1 VQHFQPSG
9 DFIINNSTNP
19 LELTA
24 TQPLTALLD
33 ACKQGHA
40 ASYQALYNRY
50 AKAMYN
56 TCLRI
61 VNHTAD
67 AEDILQEAFTDAF
80 SNLGTF
86 KCDAAFGSWLKR
98 IVINK
103 AINKVKR
110 DKKRWLCIDDMPAM
124 QFQEEESI
132 DESEFAWK
140 VDEIKRAIQAL
151 PDGYRTILCLHLL
164 ENYKHHEIA
173 TMLDLSASTV
183 RTQYIRAKSRLL
195 QLVKEEK

>member
-1 VQHFQPSG
+1 
-9 DFIINNSTNP
+9 
-19 LELTA
+19 
-24 TQPLTALLD
+24 
-33 ACKQGHA
+33 
-40 ASYQALYNRY
+40 
-50 AKAMYN
+50 MYN

-67 AEDILQEAFTDAF
+67 AEDIIQEAFTDAF
-80 SNLGTF
+80 SSLDRF
-86 KCDAAFGSWLKR
+86 ECEAAFGSWLRR

-103 AINKVKR
+103 AINKIKR
-110 DKKRWLCIDDMPAM
+110 DKRRWLYIDDTPAI

-132 DESEFAWK
+132 DETEYAWK

-173 TMLDLSASTV
+173 VMLDISASTV

-195 QLVKEEK
+195 QLIKGEK

>member
-1 VQHFQPSG
+1 MQHFTTLG
-9 DFIINNSTNP
+9 DFIINDTTNP

-24 TQPLTALLD
+24 TQPLTALIA

-56 TCLRI
+56 TSLRI
-61 VNHTAD
+61 VNNTAD

-80 SNLGTF
+80 RSLDTF
-86 KCDAAFGSWLKR
+86 ECEAAFGSWLKR
-98 IVINK
+98 IVVNK

-110 DKKRWLCIDDMPAM
+110 DKRQWVALDDSPAT
-124 QFQEEESI
+124 QLQQDEGI
-132 DESEFAWK
+132 DEEDFAWQ
-140 VDEIKRAIQAL
+140 VDEIKKAIQAL

-164 ENYKHHEIA
+164 ENYKHHEIGA
-173 TMLDLSASTV
+173 MLNISASTV
-183 RTQYIRAKSRLL
+183 RTQYIRAKNKLV
-195 QLVKEEK
+195 QLIKGVK

>member
-1 VQHFQPSG
+1 M
-9 DFIINNSTNP
+9 
-19 LELTA
+19 ELTA
-24 TQPLTALLD
+24 NQPLTALLA

-61 VNHTAD
+61 VNNTAD

-80 SNLGTF
+80 SSLNTF
-86 KCDAAFGSWLKR
+86 ECEAAFGSWLKR

-110 DKKRWLCIDDMPAM
+110 DKRRWLNIDDTPVINL
-124 QFQEEESI
+124 QEEETI
-132 DESEFAWK
+132 DETDFAWK

-173 TMLDLSASTV
+173 VMLDLSASTV
-183 RTQYIRAKSRLL
+183 RTQYIRAKSKLL
-195 QLVKEEK
+195 QLIKGER

>member
-1 VQHFQPSG
+1 M
-9 DFIINNSTNP
+9 
-19 LELTA
+19 ELTA
-24 TQPLTALLD
+24 TQPLTALIA

-61 VNHTAD
+61 VNNTAD

-80 SNLGTF
+80 RSLHTF
-86 KCDAAFGSWLKR
+86 ECEVAFGSWLKR

-103 AINKVKR
+103 SINKVKR
-110 DKKRWLCIDDMPAM
+110 ERKRWLHLDNSPALEL
-124 QFQEEESI
+124 QEEDSI
-132 DESEFAWK
+132 DEMDYAWK
-140 VDEIKRAIQAL
+140 VDEIKKAIQAL

-173 TMLDLSASTV
+173 VMLDLSASTV
-183 RTQYIRAKSRLL
+183 RTQYIRAKSKLL
-195 QLVKEEK
+195 QLIKGVK